1 MNQRDSYHMT
11 PEEYRTRGREV
22 VDWIASYMKGGRLPR
37 SFESI
42 VDDLDEIILPDVT
55 HWQKTVDLPTQA
67 VNN

>member
-1 MNQRDSYHMT
+1 M
-11 PEEYRTRGREV
+11 E
-22 VDWIASYMKGGRLPR
+22 GGRLPR

-42 VDDLDEIILPDVT
+42 LDDLDEIILPGIT